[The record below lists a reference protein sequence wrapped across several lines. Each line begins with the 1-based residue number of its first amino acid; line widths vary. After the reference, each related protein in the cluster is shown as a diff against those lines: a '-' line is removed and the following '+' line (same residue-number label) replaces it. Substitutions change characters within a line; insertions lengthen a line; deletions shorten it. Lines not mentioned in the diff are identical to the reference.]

1 MGKALFVILR
11 NIPCFEPCQRL
22 PFLAGKKQGH
32 VSMSSVQFQQ
42 TINCPVVCAGVGV
55 HSGERARIVMKPAA
69 AGTGIRFRRSDITDR
84 DNEVCAR
91 GDHVNEVQLGTTL
104 CNGEGVSVATVEHLL
119 AACAGVGVD
128 NLLIEIDGPE
138 VPIMDGSSAVYCELM
153 LSAGLRRQGALRR
166 RIRILDTVEV
176 GDGVKSARL
185 SPSGDDY
192 LSIHAKIEFESRAI
206 GTQQMSLRLL
216 PGMFARDIAFA
227 RTFGFAQD
235 VEKLKSMGL
244 ARGGSLE
251 NAVVL
256 DGDEIMNPEGL
267 RSSDEFIRHKI
278 LDAVGDLML
287 AGAPIAGVYEARQPG
302 HALNNQLVRA
312 LLAQPEAWC
321 WETDDVAETAPLRV
335 ASAFQR

>member
-1 MGKALFVILR
+1 
-11 NIPCFEPCQRL
+11 
-22 PFLAGKKQGH
+22 
-32 VSMSSVQFQQ
+32 MSSVQYQQ
-42 TINCPVVCAGVGV
+42 TINFPVVCAGTGV

-69 AGTGIRFRRSDITDR
+69 AGTGIRFRRTDCGDGNCDII
-84 DNEVCAR
+84 AR
-91 GDHVNEVQLGTTL
+91 GDYVTAVQLGTTL
-104 CNGEGVSVATVEHLL
+104 TNEEGVSVATVEHLL

-138 VPIMDGSSAVYCELM
+138 VPIMDGSSAVYCELL
-153 LSAGLRRQGALRR
+153 LSAGLRKQGALRR
-166 RIRILDTVEV
+166 RIRILEEVEV
-176 GDGVKSARL
+176 IDGVKSARF
-185 SPSGDDY
+185 SPSPDNY
-192 LSIHAKIEFESRAI
+192 LTIHARIEFESRAI

-256 DGDEIMNPEGL
+256 DGDEIINPEGL
-267 RSSDEFIRHKI
+267 RSSDEFVRHKI

-287 AGAPIAGVYEARQPG
+287 AGAPIAGVYEATQPG
-302 HALNNQLVRA
+302 HALNNKLVRA
-312 LLAQPEAWC
+312 LLANRNAWC
-321 WETDDVAETAPLRV
+321 WESDEAELPQRATANAHR
-335 ASAFQR
+335 